1 MAPGHPC
8 EFSLVRYV
16 PDPIKGEFV
25 NIGVLLRDLSSEGSS
40 PYFLRFTQDW
50 SRVRCFDPDADIE
63 MLESLGA
70 ELARELE
77 EHKADHPY
85 IVRLLEDALSNG
97 VERSEARACLADTI
111 PAQLEQLMQLYV
123 ESRRREPLSRVSGR
137 QKIAQAMRSEF
148 ERAGVWNLMNKR
160 IAASRYTHPG
170 DTLRIDCGY
179 RPNGVIR
186 MFHAVSLDGDINL
199 AKVLAFG
206 MPKLREGVERVE
218 HAKLDLTAIVEPWE
232 QIAGRSAESS
242 AAESWEQ
249 YQFGLESMQN
259 AQIHVVTTQTMAMA
273 ADRARHEM
281 KI

>member
-1 MAPGHPC
+1 
-8 EFSLVRYV
+8 
-16 PDPIKGEFV
+16 
-25 NIGVLLRDLSSEGSS
+25 
-40 PYFLRFTQDW
+40 
-50 SRVRCFDPDADIE
+50 
-63 MLESLGA
+63 
-70 ELARELE
+70 
-77 EHKADHPY
+77 
-85 IVRLLEDALSNG
+85 
-97 VERSEARACLADTI
+97 
-111 PAQLEQLMQLYV
+111 
-123 ESRRREPLSRVSGR
+123 
-137 QKIAQAMRSEF
+137 
-148 ERAGVWNLMNKR
+148 
-160 IAASRYTHPG
+160 
-170 DTLRIDCGY
+170 
-179 RPNGVIR
+179 